1 MARKSP
7 WQEFADNFNSVYG
20 TFQKV
25 GKNIE
30 TARLMDDEKFTAKG
44 GLGFGLE
51 GDELEKAR
59 YKALGD
65 IYTKYGD
72 ADKGLAV
79 RQSLANLEAKER
91 ENELNAAILDS
102 QIKQKGI
109 LAELLA
115 KSNIG
120 NIQANT
126 ANTRSITNRRDT
138 LLPGELK
145 QQGATLKGTEATTE
159 NIISQTTERDTLLP
173 GKKVSQEII
182 NEGNEIANI
191 LNQQKVEAADRLV
204 EFQKIEDDIITLV
217 NSEQYRKEN
226 NINTV
231 EDAQA
236 ATIRLYEN
244 ANLPPER
251 KAAVIKT
258 INEYGLDKLQKLAA
272 KTAAEANN
280 ALQKGGLPGLI
291 KYYDKVDDGAATSLE
306 LKGNDESGYTL
317 VRKDG
322 DSESVLFQGATKTEI
337 EAQLSSQI
345 QKPGT
350 GLAVAADILANQKT
364 KTDIG
369 LSKKSIEKLEAQI
382 DSIEVSIEAQ
392 ELANDVAKMNA
403 LSKQNQLIASTELA
417 QAQAKKILQQVERE
431 KGLTWNDIE
440 AGKAFQRFLTSDD
453 YKVIRDDF
461 GNDTVGLQTYTNT
474 IRFNLGLIK
483 QPPAGTPLEDWL
495 SFNDIQRS
503 RILAAGK

>member
-7 WQEFADNFNSVYG
+7 WQEFADNFNAVYG

-30 TARLMDDEKFTAKG
+30 TARLMDDEKFTAQG

-91 ENELNAAILDS
+91 ENTLNAAILDS
-102 QIKQKGI
+102 QIKQQGI
-109 LAELLA
+109 LKELLL

-126 ANTRSITNRRDT
+126 ADTKSQTARRDK
-138 LLPGELK
+138 LVGGEVDAQNIANEGGEL
-145 QQGATLKGTEATTE
+145 
-159 NIISQTTERDTLLP
+159 
-173 GKKVSQEII
+173 
-182 NEGNEIANI
+182 ANI
-191 LNQQKVEAADRLV
+191 MSRQKIAATERLV
-204 EFQKIEDDIITLV
+204 EFENIEDDIITLV
-217 NSEQYRKEN
+217 NSDEYRKEN

-236 ATIRLYEN
+236 ATIRLIEN
-244 ANLPPER
+244 AALPPER
-251 KAAVIKT
+251 KATIIKT
-258 INEYGLDKLQKLAA
+258 INQYGLDKLQNLAA
-272 KTAAEANN
+272 ETAAKANI
-280 ALQKGGLPGLI
+280 ALQKGGLDGKNGLI
-291 KYYDKVDDGAATSLE
+291 QYYDTVDDGDATSLE

-322 DSESVLFQGATKTEI
+322 DSESVVFQGANKTEI
-337 EAQLSSQI
+337 EAQVMSRM

-350 GLAVAADILANQKT
+350 GLQVAADILANRE
-364 KTDIG
+364 
-369 LSKKSIEKLEAQI
+369 KKVGISAAEKGIEKLNAQI
-382 DSIEVSIEAQ
+382 NNIEVSTEAQ

-440 AGKAFQRFLTSDD
+440 AGKAFNKFLTSPD
-453 YKVIRDDF
+453 YKVIEDDF
-461 GNDTVGLQTYTNT
+461 GSDKVGLQTYTNKV
-474 IRFNLGLIK
+474 RYNLGLIK
-483 QPPAGTPLEDWL
+483 PPPAGTPLEDWL
-495 SFNDIQRS
+495 SLNDIQRKQ
-503 RILAAGK
+503 IIAAGK